1 MCVNGSSIQM
11 LCQKKLESYYYKKC
25 VVSKFKRVGLF
36 HNNAHT
42 FKLAKNSES
51 HATMF
56 YKLGP
61 CDSFFLFSE
70 FLINPNIHFAHQRTV
85 MLFKNRFR
93 VFRRCTAGILLI
105 RCKTNE
111 NQSIKQLNIQQSYV
125 FLNLSLF
132 KNQSFEY
139 RSRNIQHQI
148 AFGKLEQ

>member
-1 MCVNGSSIQM
+1 MFVSNGKSVLMVRLSR
-11 LCQKKLESYYYKKC
+11 CYAKKKLGSYYYKKC

-70 FLINPNIHFAHQRTV
+70 CLINPNIHFAHPSKRSLRKSTYRDVVQKLIQRFPPLHCWNIADTV
-85 MLFKNRFR
+85 
-93 VFRRCTAGILLI
+93 
-105 RCKTNE
+105 
-111 NQSIKQLNIQQSYV
+111 
-125 FLNLSLF
+125 
-132 KNQSFEY
+132 
-139 RSRNIQHQI
+139 
-148 AFGKLEQ
+148 